1 MNLPG
6 FSVRRPVFITM
17 VTLIVVLLGLVSLRQ
32 LKIDLLPSIELPTVT
47 VDTRFEGASPE
58 VMERLVTQIIE
69 EIIATNPGIVE
80 LTSSSREGRSSV
92 RVTYEWGTD
101 VDQAAL
107 ELQASIEDEINEL
120 PEDISRPRVSK
131 FDIDSFPVV
140 LLGISSPL
148 DPVELTTIV
157 EEQLRYRLTRIPGV
171 AQADL
176 WGGFDR
182 EIRVEIDPDRLRAL
196 GISINSVL
204 DAIED
209 ANLDLPTGK
218 IESGRYEVTLR
229 APAEFESTAEIMETV
244 VARKDGALVRV
255 GQIATVL
262 DTYEKL
268 TRYIRVNGEQGIRL
282 AIRKKAGANTVEVS
296 RAILDEIASI
306 NEDLPQLNIVAVT
319 NQGNFIQRS
328 IENVARSILYGGALA
343 VLVLLFFLRNLRST
357 VIISL
362 AIPISII
369 ATFAL
374 IYFLGFTINLMTL
387 GGLALGVGMMVDSSI
402 VVLENIFRR
411 RVENG
416 ETRME
421 AAAEGAGEVATAIVA
436 STLTTLVI
444 FLPVVFVEGVSGVLF
459 RDLAYVIVF
468 ALFCSLMVSLSLV
481 PMLASRYLKS
491 RDEEANR
498 TGWIRNLVD
507 ASDRVMK
514 RLESAYASGLGV
526 VLKHRGKTI
535 GLTAVL
541 LGGSFL
547 LAPLIGTEFLPP
559 SDEGEVDINGEMEVG
574 TRLDVVDRQTRK
586 MEEIVFAAVPEM
598 SSSVVSV
605 RSGHGEI
612 ELSLVPA
619 RERTRTNAQI
629 AADLR
634 EQLEGQIP
642 GMEIRTR
649 AAQGQFLLE
658 RILRSGGGDS
668 LTLEI
673 RGHDFGVLTQLGIEA
688 EAAVRNV
695 NGVTDVNRSI
705 DEGIPQ
711 ENVRIDRE
719 KVADLGLSVRDVTR
733 LIQTAIAGS
742 DAGEYRTGGN
752 SYRIFVQL
760 RDAEQRTIEEVLD
773 LELTAPSGESVTLRN
788 LVSSETARG
797 PQSISRKDQQRVA
810 WVWINV
816 AGRDLGSVAADI
828 EERLRTIPIPSGYE
842 IRLAGSYEEQ
852 QKAFREMLIA
862 FLLAVLLVYMVL
874 ACQYESLRNPLVV
887 IFSVPTAAIGVI
899 LILLATGTTLNLQSG
914 MGCIMLGGIVV
925 NSAILLVDQA
935 SRLQSQGM
943 AVHEAVRE
951 AGRRRLRPILMTMLT
966 TILALTP
973 LAIGIGEGSDAQA
986 PLGRAVIGG
995 LLGSS
1000 LITLFLVPAVYSL
1013 LHQGG
1018 RQEQTGKPA

>member
-1 MNLPG
+1 MSLPE

-32 LKIDLLPSIELPTVT
+32 LKIDLLPSIELPTVS

-58 VMERLVTQIIE
+58 VMERMVTQIIE

-80 LTSSSREGRSSV
+80 MSSSSSEGRSRVS
-92 RVTYEWGTD
+92 VTYEWGTD
-101 VDQAAL
+101 IDQAAL
-107 ELQASIEDEINEL
+107 ELQATIEDEINEL
-120 PEDISRPRVSK
+120 PEDITRPRVSK

-157 EEQLRYRLTRIPGV
+157 EEQLRYRFTRIPGV

-196 GISINSVL
+196 GISITAVL

-229 APAEFESTAEIMETV
+229 APAEFENTEEIRQTV
-244 VARKDGALVRV
+244 ISRRDGAPVRI

-268 TRYIRVNGEQGIRL
+268 TRYIRVNGEQGLRL

-296 RAILDEIASI
+296 RAILGEIDAI
-306 NEDLPQLNIVAVT
+306 NRDLPQLNIVAVT

-328 IENVARSILYGGALA
+328 IQNVARSILYGGALA

-357 VIISL
+357 IIISL

-402 VVLENIFRR
+402 VVLENTFRR

-416 ETRME
+416 ETRRV
-421 AAAEGAGEVATAIVA
+421 AAAEGAREVATAIVA

-444 FLPVVFVEGVSGVLF
+444 FLPVVFVEGVAGVLF

-481 PMLASRYLKS
+481 PMLSSRFLRS
-491 RDEEANR
+491 REQETRR
-498 TGWIRNLVD
+498 TGWVRDLVES
-507 ASDRVMK
+507 SDRAMK
-514 RLESAYASGLGV
+514 GLESGYSSLLGR
-526 VLKHRGKTI
+526 VLVHRGAVI
-535 GLTAVL
+535 GVTALL
-541 LGGSFL
+541 LGGSFML
-547 LAPLIGTEFLPP
+547 GPLIGTEFLPP
-559 SDEGEVDINGEMEVG
+559 SDEGEVDVQGEMEVG

-598 SSSVVSV
+598 ASSVVSV
-605 RSGHGEI
+605 SSGEGEI
-612 ELSLVPA
+612 EMSLVPA
-619 RERTRTNAQI
+619 RQRNRSNAEI

-634 EQLEGQIP
+634 EKLEGKIP

-658 RILRSGGGDS
+658 RILRSGASDS

-673 RGHDFGVLTQLGIEA
+673 RGHDFAVLTQLGIEA
-688 EAAVRNV
+688 EAAVRDV
-695 NGVTDVNRSI
+695 EGVTDVNRSI

-742 DAGEYRTGGN
+742 DAGEFRTQGN

-760 RDAEQRTIEEVLD
+760 KDAEHRTIEEVLD
-773 LELTAPSGESVTLRN
+773 LKLTTPSGESVALRN

-797 PQSISRKDQQRVA
+797 PQSISRKDQQRIARV
-810 WVWINV
+810 WVNV
-816 AGRDLGSVAADI
+816 AGRDLGSVAREI

-842 IRLAGSYEEQ
+842 IILAGSYEEQ
-852 QKAFREMLIA
+852 QKAFGEMVIA

-899 LILLATGTTLNLQSG
+899 LTLLATGTTLNLQSG

-935 SRLQSQGM
+935 SRLQADGM
-943 AVHEAVRE
+943 AVHAAIRE
-951 AGRRRLRPILMTMLT
+951 AGRRRLRPILMTTLT
-966 TILALTP
+966 TILALAP
-973 LAIGIGEGSDAQA
+973 LAIGIGEGADAQA

-995 LLGSS
+995 LMGSS
-1000 LITLFLVPAVYSL
+1000 LITLFLVPAIYSL
-1013 LHQGG
+1013 MHRGG
-1018 RQEQTGKPA
+1018 RQEEPASGT